1 MATDAALVWLLA
13 RQAALHMLPAANT
26 DAATCASEIAD
37 RNAVQHAV
45 AIGVDALRAFPMV
58 LAHAVLFDPAPA
70 AAAAAACSPARERV
84 ASFSRP
90 LRLGLRD
97 RISRRS
103 GRVRWRHGPTTDLVV
118 SLHQFKRVP
127 HGSFEATRSK

>member
-26 DAATCASEIAD
+26 NAATCASEFAD

-45 AIGVDALRAFPMV
+45 AIGIDALRAVPMV
-58 LAHAVLFDPAPA
+58 LEHAVLFNRAPA

-84 ASFSRP
+84 ASFFQAAAPRAAGSDLAALRSRALAAWP
-90 LRLGLRD
+90 D
-97 RISRRS
+97 
-103 GRVRWRHGPTTDLVV
+103 D
-118 SLHQFKRVP
+118 
-127 HGSFEATRSK
+127 